1 MCWKLNREQLLS
13 LREGT
18 LTGELCIIVCH
29 RVQHCVS
36 GNVWE
41 VNREQLLSHRDGA
54 LTSELYIFVCHRV
67 KHCVSGNVCGS

>member
-1 MCWKLNREQLLS
+1 MGSEQRAAPE
-13 LREGT
+13 LRESARPS
-18 LTGELCIIVCH
+18 ELCIFVCH

-54 LTSELYIFVCHRV
+54 LTSELCIFVCHRV
-67 KHCVSGNVCGS
+67 QHCVSGNVCGS